1 MFTKIKDAVKLL
13 SSYYKAKTCKVL
25 NKRWEHLWQM
35 QDKFQYTTDPFP
47 KPDMKPEVCSSS
59 TPLIKVCSA
68 KVSQPLQPINEK

>member
-1 MFTKIKDAVKLL
+1 
-13 SSYYKAKTCKVL
+13 
-25 NKRWEHLWQM
+25 M